1 MRYIHCAYGAW
12 SFLVEEETGF
22 VREVRYGSERLAVAI
37 YSAVRAPDWGT
48 YPVALSDLRW
58 GEAWCSWVSQAEGA
72 PFRWKTEVEVG
83 GDGFRMSID
92 GTPSETFQT
101 CRTGLCLLHPL
112 SVCGTEVVVRH
123 VDGSEERSV
132 FPTLVAP
139 HQPFMEMAGL
149 RYTAPSG
156 VTVDIA
162 LEGEVFETEDQR
174 NWSDASF
181 KTYCHRLG
189 DGRPYTLQAGQR
201 VRQEVRIRCEGEPS
215 PTAAAGEV
223 EATMPALLV
232 WLDTPP
238 VDALLALREAE
249 VSRVATDAPDVLSL
263 AAEVGVAA
271 DLRLPTDVWAQ
282 LKPFAPPAGGSV
294 LWLVSDRWSEQAEA
308 VVQQLRQEWQLLGW
322 ELGYGSS
329 ANFAELNRSRPP
341 MNTFQWLATAASPQV
356 HTFDAWSIL
365 QNAESFAD
373 IGATMRSFAGEA
385 GLCLGPLSFESRF
398 TGKDARADSPLA
410 AAYLLLAIASIA
422 SGGFHRVIAG
432 RASQVLNEGSPVGAL
447 LRDWLRVSPR
457 TVRYAVKGD
466 LRVVQFIGARGN
478 RVYVVNPSPQEVE
491 RIPPFT
497 FREEA

>member
-1 MRYIHCAYGAW
+1 MRYIQCAYGAW
-12 SFLVEEETGF
+12 SFLVEVETGF

-58 GEAWCSWVSQAEGA
+58 GERWCSWWSQAEGT
-72 PFRWKTEVEVG
+72 PFGWKTEVEVD

-92 GTPSETFQT
+92 GTPSESFQT

-123 VDGSEERSV
+123 VDGSEERSA
-132 FPTLVAP
+132 FPTVVAP

-149 RYTAPSG
+149 RYAAPSG
-156 VTVDIA
+156 VTVDIT
-162 LEGEVFETEDQR
+162 LDGEVFETEDQR

-189 DGRPYTLQAGQR
+189 DGRPYTIEAGQH
-201 VRQEVRIRCEGEPS
+201 VRQEVRICCHGEP
-215 PTAAAGEV
+215 TAPAPSGAA
-223 EATMPALLV
+223 EAAMPALSV
-232 WLDTPP
+232 WLDTPT
-238 VDALLALREAE
+238 VDALLALREAG
-249 VSRVATDAPDVLSL
+249 VFRVATDAPNVVPI
-263 AAEVGVAA
+263 AARAGVAV
-271 DLRLPTDVWAQ
+271 DLRLRHDALAQ
-282 LKPFAPPAGGSV
+282 LTLLAPPAEGST
-294 LWLVSDRWSEQAEA
+294 LWLVSDRWGAEA
-308 VVQQLRQEWQLLGW
+308 QEAVQRLQQEWQPLGW

-341 MNTFQWLATAASPQV
+341 RGMFHWLATAASPQV

-385 GLCLGPLSFESRF
+385 RLCLGPLRFESRF
-398 TGKDARADSPLA
+398 TGKDPRADSPLA
-410 AAYLLLAIASIA
+410 AAYLLLAISSIA
-422 SGGFHRVIAG
+422 LGGYQRVIAG
-432 RASQVLNEGSPVGAL
+432 TASQLLNESSPVGAV
-447 LRDWLRVSPR
+447 LRDWLQLSAK
-457 TVRYAVKGD
+457 TVRYTVRGD
-466 LRVVQFIGARGN
+466 LRVVQFIGAQGTRL
-478 RVYVVNPSPQEVE
+478 YAVNLSPQEVE
-491 RIPPFT
+491 GIPPFT

>member
-12 SFLVEEETGF
+12 SFLVEVETGF
-22 VREVRYGSERLAVAI
+22 VREVCYGGERLAVAI

-58 GEAWCSWVSQAEGA
+58 GETWCSWWSQAEGA
-72 PFRWKTEVEVG
+72 PFGWKTEVKVD
-83 GDGFRMSID
+83 GDGFQMSID
-92 GTPSETFQT
+92 GAPSETFQT

-112 SVCGTEVVVRH
+112 SVCGTEVMVRH
-123 VDGSEERSV
+123 VDGSEERSA

-189 DGRPYTLQAGQR
+189 DGRPYTIEAGQR
-201 VRQEVRIRCEGEPS
+201 VRQEVRIRCQGEPTVS
-215 PTAAAGEV
+215 APSGEA
-223 EATMPALLV
+223 EATLPALSV
-232 WLDTPP
+232 WLDTPT
-238 VDALLALREAE
+238 VDALLALREAGA
-249 VSRVATDAPDVLSL
+249 SRVATDAPDVLSL
-263 AAEVGVAA
+263 AAEAGVAV
-271 DLRLPTDVWAQ
+271 DLRLPLDTLAR
-282 LKPFAPPAGGSV
+282 LKPLAAPAEGST
-294 LWLVSDRWSEQAEA
+294 LWLVSDRWGAEA
-308 VVQQLRQEWQLLGW
+308 QEAVRRLRQEWQPLGW

-341 MNTFQWLATAASPQV
+341 RGMFHWLATAANPQV

-385 GLCLGPLSFESRF
+385 GLCLGPLRFESIF
-398 TGKDARADSPLA
+398 TGDDPRADSPLA
-410 AAYLLLAIASIA
+410 AAYLLLAVASIA
-422 SGGFHRVIAG
+422 RGGFQRVIAG
-432 RASQVLNEGSPVGAL
+432 TASQLLNEASPVGAVV
-447 LRDWLRVSPR
+447 RDWLRASPQ
-457 TVRYAVKGD
+457 TVRYAVRGE
-466 LRVVQFIGARGN
+466 LRTLQFMGAQETRA
-478 RVYVVNPSPQEVE
+478 YVVNLSPQEVE
-491 RIPPFT
+491 GIPPFT